1 MQRIWAHAYPAGTPA
16 EIDADA
22 YPSLVGIFEESC
34 RRFADRPAF
43 HNLGVTLTYRE
54 LEHLSRDFAAYLQS
68 LGLVRGDRVALMMP
82 NVLQFPIALFGALR
96 AGMTVVNT
104 NPLYTPR
111 ELRHQLRDSGARAIV
126 ILENFAHVLAQV
138 RTDTAIEHI
147 IVTGI
152 GDIAPFPKRHL
163 VNFVVRRV
171 RRLVPAYELPG
182 ARCFRD
188 ALKAGSRSLWAP
200 PTIDSQDLA
209 LLQYTG
215 GTTGTAKAAMLT
227 HRNMVANLLQVAA
240 FWKNLIEPGKE
251 IVITPL
257 PLYHIFCLTC
267 NCLVFM
273 QHGGLLVLITNP
285 RDLGGLVRELANWKF
300 SIITGVNTL
309 YNALLGHPG
318 FSQLDFSHLKLGAA
332 GGMALHPS
340 VAERWRAVT
349 GRPLAEGYGLTET
362 SPVVACNSYEAPR
375 IGTVGVP
382 LPSTDVSIRDDAA
395 ELPIGQAGEICVR
408 GPQVMRGYWNRPD
421 ETANAIT
428 PDGWLRTGDIG
439 IMGDDGFLRI
449 VDRKKDLIIVSGFKI
464 FPNEIEAVIGE
475 HPAVLEGGCIGV
487 PDPHSGEAVKI
498 FVVLRAGVSIT
509 AEELRE
515 HCRQRLTN
523 YKVPKHVEFRTELPK
538 TNVGKV
544 LRRELVRQ
552 ETEAARA
559 A

>member
-1 MQRIWAHAYPAGTPA
+1 
-16 EIDADA
+16 
-22 YPSLVGIFEESC
+22 
-34 RRFADRPAF
+34 
-43 HNLGVTLTYRE
+43 VTLTYRE